1 MDKGFFTR
9 TFYVNS
15 CSRSLTLCQKEIGD
29 VSCVVWDAALVLAKY
44 LDTKCNKMQDWLRG
58 RSVVEL
64 GAGLGCVGLTAACFG

>member
-1 MDKGFFTR
+1 MDEVLFTR
-9 TFYVNS
+9 KFDLNS
-15 CSRSLTLCQKEIGD
+15 CGRSLTLYQKEVGD

-44 LDTKCNKMQDWLRG
+44 MEAKCNKMQDWLRG